1 MSCGKIKDSLL
12 GGITIMYNVIVTEPS
27 ANIRL
32 LARQALAR
40 NWKVAIIA
48 VLIYEICI
56 TLPALILDQLF
67 GKTMVELMN
76 DLYLSSGNYGAFADL
91 TYNMSSMAAATAG
104 KFSTMSS
111 LYIFLV
117 TGAFTLGLTVFFLN
131 LSRRRP
137 AEPDQVFSGFEQFFK
152 ALGLTFV
159 MGIFVFL
166 WSLLFVIPGIIAM
179 LRYSQAFYIL
189 ADDPSKPI
197 MQCIRESKLMMMGNK
212 GKLFCLM
219 LSFIGWSLL
228 TVFAI
233 GFISNII
240 GRIIGW
246 GIVYTG
252 LSWILDLGIC
262 WVTAYL
268 FTAKTVFYEILKGNL
283 RAQTYTP
290 GQY

>member
-1 MSCGKIKDSLL
+1 MHNI
-12 GGITIMYNVIVTEPS
+12 IVTEPS

-32 LARQALAR
+32 LARQSLAG
-40 NWKVAIIA
+40 NWQVAIIA

-76 DLYLSSGNYGAFADL
+76 DLYLSSANYGAFSGI
-91 TYNMSSMAAATAG
+91 TYDMSSLAAASAE
-104 KFSTMSS
+104 KFSTMSG
-111 LYIFLV
+111 LYVFLV
-117 TGAFTLGLTVFFLN
+117 TGAFTLGITVFFLN
-131 LSRRRP
+131 LFRRKP

-159 MGIFVFL
+159 TGLFVFL
-166 WSLLFVIPGIIAM
+166 WSLLFIIPGIIAL

-189 ADDPSKPI
+189 ADDPGKPI

-219 LSFIGWSLL
+219 LSFIGWALL
-228 TVFAI
+228 TALVI
-233 GFISNII
+233 GFISNAI

-252 LSWILDLGIC
+252 LSWILDLGMC

-268 FTAKTVFYEILKGNL
+268 FTAKTAFYEILKGNL

>member
-1 MSCGKIKDSLL
+1 
-12 GGITIMYNVIVTEPS
+12 MYNIIVTEPS

-32 LARQALAR
+32 LARQALAGK
-40 NWKVAIIA
+40 WQTAIIA
-48 VLIYEICI
+48 VLIYQICI

-76 DLYLSSGNYGAFADL
+76 DLYLSSGNYGAFSEV
-91 TYNMSSMAAATAG
+91 TYNMSSLAAAGAE

-111 LYIFLV
+111 LYVFLV
-117 TGAFTLGLTVFFLN
+117 TGAFTLGISIFFLN
-131 LSRRRP
+131 LFRRKP

-159 MGIFVFL
+159 LGLFVFL
-166 WSLLFVIPGIIAM
+166 WSLLFIIPGIIAL

-212 GKLFCLM
+212 GKLFCLG
-219 LSFIGWSLL
+219 LSFIGWMLL
-228 TVFAI
+228 TAI
-233 GFISNII
+233 VISFISNAI

-246 GIVYTG
+246 GIIYTG
-252 LSWILDLGIC
+252 LSWILDLAMC

-268 FTAKTVFYEILKGNL
+268 FTAKTAFYEILKGNL